1 MGFYATGHGNSRPSS
16 KVITMLKA
24 FVKDFKIF
32 LQRGNIIDLA
42 VAFVIGTAFS
52 AIVTSLV
59 SNLIMPPIGML
70 LNKVDFSNLYIVLK
84 NGAVPGPYLTLE
96 AARKAGAVTVNYG
109 LFITSLISFF
119 IIALV
124 IFSIVRVINKLY
136 PKPAAAVTTKTCPF
150 CASAIPLAATRCPN
164 CTSHLES

>member
-1 MGFYATGHGNSRPSS
+1 
-16 KVITMLKA
+16 MLKA
-24 FVKDFKIF
+24 FAKDFKIF
-32 LQRGNIIDLA
+32 LQRGNVIDLA

-70 LNKVDFSNLYIVLK
+70 LDKVDFSNLYIVLK
-84 NGAVPGPYLTLE
+84 EGSVPGPYLTLE

-124 IFSIVRVINKLY
+124 IFSIVRVINKLH

-164 CTSHLES
+164 CTSQLES

>member
-1 MGFYATGHGNSRPSS
+1 
-16 KVITMLKA
+16 MLKA
-24 FVKDFKIF
+24 FVNDFKIF
-32 LQRGNIIDLA
+32 LQRGNVIDLA

-70 LNKVDFSNLYIVLK
+70 LDKVDFSNLYIVLK
-84 NGAVPGPYLTLE
+84 EGTVPGPYLTLE

-136 PKPAAAVTTKTCPF
+136 PKPAAAATTKTCPF

-164 CTSHLES
+164 CTSQLES

>member
-1 MGFYATGHGNSRPSS
+1 
-16 KVITMLKA
+16 MLKA
-24 FVKDFKIF
+24 FAKDFKIF
-32 LQRGNIIDLA
+32 LQRGNVIDLA

-70 LNKVDFSNLYIVLK
+70 LDKVDFSNLYVVLK
-84 NGAVPGPYLTLE
+84 EGTVPGPYQTLE
-96 AARKAGAVTVNYG
+96 AARKVGAVTVNYG

-164 CTSHLES
+164 CTSQLES

>member
-1 MGFYATGHGNSRPSS
+1 
-16 KVITMLKA
+16 MLKA
-24 FVKDFKIF
+24 FAKDFKIF
-32 LQRGNIIDLA
+32 LQRGNVIDLA

-70 LNKVDFSNLYIVLK
+70 LDKVDFSNLYIVLK
-84 NGAVPGPYLTLE
+84 EGTVPGPYLTLE

-124 IFSIVRVINKLY
+124 IFSIVRIINKLY
-136 PKPAAAVTTKTCPF
+136 PTPAAAVTTKTCPF